1 MPDDAIVID
10 KLVVRYRGKP
20 AVNGLSLRV
29 PAGSVYAL
37 LGDNGA
43 GKSTTMKVLTG
54 QVPPDAGSAT
64 ILGLN
69 CWTQT
74 YALRHR
80 IGFVPE
86 KPKFYDWMTVPEVGW
101 FAAGFHRDGFLNRY
115 SDWVDQLKL
124 DSKKKLKELSKGGYA
139 KVGLAL
145 ALAADP
151 AVLVL
156 DEPTSGLDR
165 GTRREFLGTLVEL
178 AAEGRTIL
186 VSSHSISELERF
198 VSHAAF
204 IKDGKLL
211 LAASIDNLKGRY
223 RRVEYRH
230 NGVAPDLAAAGEIVE
245 RRATGRSV
253 QAVLKDVD
261 SAGIEGL
268 KDSPGVTDF
277 EETRLSLEELYDA
290 VMGKPHDDHRRPG
303 PIGPLR
309 KRRDQDE
316 EEEYE
321 DEEVEG

>member
-43 GKSTTMKVLTG
+43 GKSTTMKVLAG
-54 QVPPDAGSAT
+54 QVPPDSGKAEV
-64 ILGLN
+64 LGLN
-69 CWTQT
+69 CWSQT

-86 KPKFYDWMTVPEVGW
+86 KPKFYDWMTVTEVGW
-101 FAAGFHRDGFLNRY
+101 FAAGFHHEGFLTRY
-115 SDWVDQLKL
+115 ADWVDQLQL
-124 DSKKKLKELSKGGYA
+124 DAKKKLRELSKGGYA
-139 KVGLAL
+139 KVGLSL
-145 ALAADP
+145 ALATDP

-204 IKDGKLL
+204 LKDGKLL
-211 LAASIDNLKGRY
+211 LASSVDNLKGRY

-230 NGVAPDLAAAGEIVE
+230 NGVAPDLAAAGEVVE
-245 RRATGRSV
+245 RRAAGRSV
-253 QAVLKDVD
+253 QAVIKDVD
-261 SAGIEGL
+261 MAGLDVLREA
-268 KDSPGVTDF
+268 PGVTDF
-277 EETRLSLEELYDA
+277 EETALNLEELYDA
-290 VMGKPHDDHRRPG
+290 VMGRHADGRRRPG

-309 KRRDQDE
+309 GRENEDE
-316 EEEYE
+316 AYE
-321 DEEVEG
+321 DEEVER

>member
-1 MPDDAIVID
+1 MPDDAILID

-20 AVNGLSLRV
+20 AVNGLSLRI

-54 QVPPDAGSAT
+54 QVPPDAGKAE

-86 KPKFYDWMTVPEVGW
+86 KPKFYDWMTVTEVGW
-101 FAAGFHRDGFLNRY
+101 FAAGFHRDGFRNRY
-115 SDWVDQLKL
+115 DAWVDQLKL
-124 DSKKKLKELSKGGYA
+124 DRKKKLKELSKGQYA

-145 ALAADP
+145 ALAPEP

-165 GTRREFLGTLVEL
+165 RTRMEFLGTLVEL

-186 VSSHSISELERF
+186 VSSHSISELERY

-204 IKDGKLL
+204 LKDGQLL
-211 LAASIDNLKGRY
+211 LSASIDSLKGRY

-230 NGVAPDLAAAGEIVE
+230 NGIQPDLAAAGEVVE
-245 RRATGRSV
+245 KRGTGRSV

-261 SAGIEGL
+261 RIGL
-268 KDSPGVTDF
+268 DGLRDSPGVTDF
-277 EETRLSLEELYDA
+277 EETRLNLEELYDA
-290 VMGKPHDDHRRPG
+290 VMGKSSDDRKPG
-303 PIGPLR
+303 PIRPLR
-309 KRRDQDE
+309 EKEQED
-316 EEEYE
+316 EEYE
-321 DEEVEG
+321 DEEVES